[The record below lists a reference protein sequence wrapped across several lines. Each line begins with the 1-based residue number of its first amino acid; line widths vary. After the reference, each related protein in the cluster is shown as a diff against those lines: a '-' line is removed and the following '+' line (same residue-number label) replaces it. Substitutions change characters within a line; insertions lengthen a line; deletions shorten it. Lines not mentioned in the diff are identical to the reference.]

1 MKLSNPS
8 IISGRLRS
16 MLWMI
21 CSRRPFFSSSAMPN
35 IHFLGN
41 SGSWAIS
48 VMGISLYK
56 NTGSVER
63 DSTAAFI
70 KSSSLSIICR
80 KPE

>member
-1 MKLSNPS
+1 
-8 IISGRLRS
+8 
-16 MLWMI
+16 
-21 CSRRPFFSSSAMPN
+21 MPN

-48 VMGISLYK
+48 VMGISLYI